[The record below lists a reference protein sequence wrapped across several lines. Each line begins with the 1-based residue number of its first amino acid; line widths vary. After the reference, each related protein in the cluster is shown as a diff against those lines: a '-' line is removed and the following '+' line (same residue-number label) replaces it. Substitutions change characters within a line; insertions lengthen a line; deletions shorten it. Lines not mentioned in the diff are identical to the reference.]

1 MTNLL
6 TSSAPKA
13 NMPRAAIR
21 AAIGTELSEIEARLD
36 QAKKAHRGGVDKIRA
51 ELDLAER
58 EARSLTGA
66 LDDPTCCSYGHIRFS
81 D

>member
-13 NMPRAAIR
+13 TMTRAAIR
-21 AAIGTELSEIEARLD
+21 AAIDTEIAAIETRLA
-36 QAKKAHRGGVDKIRA
+36 QAQKSHRGGVNEIRA
-51 ELDLAER
+51 EFDRAER

-66 LDDPTCCSYGHIRFS
+66 LDNPTCCSYGHIRFS